1 MPFTAE
7 ELHAMERD
15 GVLLV
20 PNLLRGHDLDAVRAA
35 VLALERTE
43 TAFAAGWPRF
53 AEQSAEYAAVARLYS
68 LRPLLGLVEQLV
80 GGPAQCT
87 GGEMLDKSEGDDDE
101 AARGNW
107 GIQCELCPP
116 TPSLPAD
123 PHRVPLRPQGIRTRA
138 STSTPC
144 PARRLAPTA

>member
-1 MPFTAE
+1 MGPMPFTPE

-15 GVLLV
+15 GFLLV

-68 LRPLLGLVEQLV
+68 LRPLLSLVEQLV

-107 GIQCELCPP
+107 GRLGVK
-116 TPSLPAD
+116 LGVA
-123 PHRVPLRPQGIRTRA
+123 GIDKYITFII
-138 STSTPC
+138 T
-144 PARRLAPTA
+144 